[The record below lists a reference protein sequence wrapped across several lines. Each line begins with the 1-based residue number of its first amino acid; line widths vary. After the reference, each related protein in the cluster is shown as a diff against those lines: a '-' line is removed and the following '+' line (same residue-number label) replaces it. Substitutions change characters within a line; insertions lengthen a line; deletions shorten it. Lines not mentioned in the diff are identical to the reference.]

1 MVFDFPLEFKLICQ
15 STGHLSWVWP
25 HHLMSDQ
32 RHIVSGVK
40 LIVILN
46 CTYVWMWVQVVVCLF
61 VLALRQAR
69 NLSGVWPASC
79 SMAAGIASFFS
90 RVIILI
96 HVYWDFSVLGPILL
110 LILCLWKFSLSTV
123 FKYVEDVLLKT
134 LQIYWR
140 FIGIYLLKQA
150 LKLLLCSFQSRFV
163 LCLSLVSSLSLD
175 WASILTDL
183 GMSLSVEWKPM
194 MSLSPQEQESK
205 PCWSLHH
212 TANAITVRWKK
223 CAS

>member
-1 MVFDFPLEFKLICQ
+1 MVFDVPLEFKLICQ

-32 RHIVSGVK
+32 RHIVSGIK

-46 CTYVWMWVQVVVCLF
+46 CTYVWMWVQVVVGLF

-69 NLSGVWPASC
+69 DLSGVWPASC
-79 SMAAGIASFFS
+79 SMAAGIASFFFS

-96 HVYWDFSVLGPILL
+96 HVYWDVSVLGPKLL
-110 LILCLWKFSLSTV
+110 KVYCVCENFLYLLFL
-123 FKYVEDVLLKT
+123 KYVEDVLRKT
-134 LQIYWR
+134 LQIYWHL
-140 FIGIYLLKQA
+140 FTQTGT
-150 LKLLLCSFQSRFV
+150 KLLLCSFQCHFV

-212 TANAITVRWKK
+212 TASAITVRWKK

>member
-1 MVFDFPLEFKLICQ
+1 MVFDVPLEFKLICQ

-25 HHLMSDQ
+25 HHPMSDQ
-32 RHIVSGVK
+32 RHIVNGIK

-69 NLSGVWPASC
+69 DLSGVWPASC
-79 SMAAGIASFFS
+79 STAAGIASFFS
-90 RVIILI
+90 PRVIILI
-96 HVYWDFSVLGPILL
+96 HVYWNVSVLGPKLL
-110 LILCLWKFSLSTV
+110 KVCLWKFSLSTV
-123 FKYVEDVLLKT
+123 FKYVEDVLRKT
-134 LQIYWR
+134 LQIYWHL
-140 FIGIYLLKQA
+140 FTQTGT
-150 LKLLLCSFQSRFV
+150 KLLLCSFQCHFV
-163 LCLSLVSSLSLD
+163 LCLSLVSSLILD

-212 TANAITVRWKK
+212 TASAITVRWKK